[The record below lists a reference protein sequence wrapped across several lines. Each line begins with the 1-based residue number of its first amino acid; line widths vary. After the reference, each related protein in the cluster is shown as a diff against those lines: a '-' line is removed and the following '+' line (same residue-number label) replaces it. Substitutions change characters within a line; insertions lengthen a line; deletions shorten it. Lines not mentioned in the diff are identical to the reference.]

1 VTQLSLEGLSKYN
14 YNLIGIYERG
24 ILSARVAYNWRS
36 KFLVTTSANGTGNL
50 PQFQKPSGQLDAS
63 ITANITPHLS
73 LTLNGTNLTN
83 TVRSTFY
90 GITTRPRDS
99 IMSDRQIS
107 GVARITF

>member
-1 VTQLSLEGLSKYN
+1 
-14 YNLIGIYERG
+14 
-24 ILSARVAYNWRS
+24 VAYNWRS
-36 KFLVTTSANGTGNL
+36 EFLVTTSANGTGNL
-50 PQFQKPSGQLDAS
+50 PQFQKASGQLDAS

-83 TVRSTFY
+83 TVRSTYY
-90 GITTRPRDS
+90 GITSRPRDL